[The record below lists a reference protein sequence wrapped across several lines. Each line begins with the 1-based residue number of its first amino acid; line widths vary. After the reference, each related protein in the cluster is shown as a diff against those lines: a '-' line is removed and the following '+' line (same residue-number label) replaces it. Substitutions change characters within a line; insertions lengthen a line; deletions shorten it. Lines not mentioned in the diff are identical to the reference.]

1 MGHWPLAG
9 TGLMEVAPLS
19 LVFPLLHCIS
29 SAAFALHEFAAFHGI
44 LLPKSS
50 MSVSPARVSG
60 QTPDALAF
68 LMNGALCSGRRH
80 PRVRSGVLLSY
91 FALDVLSEAHRY
103 MASD

>member
-19 LVFPLLHCIS
+19 LVVPLLHRVS
-29 SAAFALHEFAAFHGI
+29 STAFALHEFAALHGI

-50 MSVSPARVSG
+50 VSVPPVRVSG

-80 PRVRSGVLLSY
+80 PQVRSGVSLSY
-91 FALDVLSEAHRY
+91 FALDVFSEAHRY